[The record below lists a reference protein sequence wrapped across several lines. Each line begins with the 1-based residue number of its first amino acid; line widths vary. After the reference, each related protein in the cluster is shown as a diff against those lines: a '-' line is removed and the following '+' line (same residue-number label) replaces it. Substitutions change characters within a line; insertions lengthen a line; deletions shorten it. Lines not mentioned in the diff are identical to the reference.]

1 MVDAPSRPSYPKYV
15 LTLLSQVILPI
26 VLLWLSGDWG
36 WIAGWIFGF
45 WLSGFCIACIRY
57 LYVHDPALLA
67 ERSRRP
73 GTGGE
78 PVWDQVA
85 IVAIG
90 VVFLAWFVIMPLDA
104 RRFHWSPDFPLGLKL
119 MGLALLILGSTFMYR
134 ALVENTFA
142 SSMVRLQP
150 ERRQRVITSGVYRV
164 VRHPMY
170 MGAIAMMLGGPLLLS
185 SRWGLAIAALM
196 IVVLALR
203 TLGEDRML
211 ADRLEGYE
219 AYRKQV
225 RYRLI
230 PWVW

>member
-1 MVDAPSRPSYPKYV
+1 
-15 LTLLSQVILPI
+15 
-26 VLLWLSGDWG
+26 
-36 WIAGWIFGF
+36 
-45 WLSGFCIACIRY
+45 
-57 LYVHDPALLA
+57 
-67 ERSRRP
+67 
-73 GTGGE
+73 
-78 PVWDQVA
+78 
-85 IVAIG
+85 
-90 VVFLAWFVIMPLDA
+90 
-104 RRFHWSPDFPLGLKL
+104 
-119 MGLALLILGSTFMYR
+119 
-134 ALVENTFA
+134 
-142 SSMVRLQP
+142 
-150 ERRQRVITSGVYRV
+150 
-164 VRHPMY
+164 MY